1 MPMVARFV
9 EWISGNPEVTPLGLV
24 LRNALVATERS
35 RVLIGQKR
43 ASRRSGA
50 LRVRYSPQTK
60 TMSASREICPKRSRS
75 PLALTFPDTSL
86 FLKVVKRLERKIDE
100 KAALFN
106 ESPSSKSMTFNEMKV
121 EASFAE
127 YGVPPTMEGFLVVE
141 EGLTISHNL
150 LKTWWPGTE
159 LNRRRQPFQCYVMLC
174 FKQLK

>member
-1 MPMVARFV
+1 
-9 EWISGNPEVTPLGLV
+9 
-24 LRNALVATERS
+24 
-35 RVLIGQKR
+35 
-43 ASRRSGA
+43 
-50 LRVRYSPQTK
+50 
-60 TMSASREICPKRSRS
+60 MSASREICPKRSRS

-159 LNRRRQPFQCYVMLC
+159 LNRRRQPFQGYVMLC

>member
-1 MPMVARFV
+1 MCLAEDHCLP
-9 EWISGNPEVTPLGLV
+9 
-24 LRNALVATERS
+24 
-35 RVLIGQKR
+35 IGQKR

-141 EGLTISHNL
+141 EGLTISYNL

-159 LNRRRQPFQCYVMLC
+159 LNDSTFP
-174 FKQLK
+174 